1 MDGLWLDKKEA
12 MFGFRNISRQNP
24 FETYLLS
31 KPAKFSSSAKR
42 NMKARFKP
50 YAVDTGLR
58 NRVAFS
64 FSEDMGWLAEN
75 VVLNHLK
82 ERFEEIFYDSNG
94 GEVDFLVK
102 EGTRII
108 MRVQVWYAD
117 PVETT
122 IPDRELKGF
131 GQRGKTLEKAE
142 KLILTND
149 LEQVQKVGGETAR
162 CLPLTLN
169 SLPA

>member
-1 MDGLWLDKKEA
+1 
-12 MFGFRNISRQNP
+12 
-24 FETYLLS
+24 
-31 KPAKFSSSAKR
+31 
-42 NMKARFKP
+42 
-50 YAVDTGLR
+50 
-58 NRVAFS
+58 
-64 FSEDMGWLAEN
+64 MGWLAEN

-82 ERFEEIFYDSNG
+82 EHCEEFFYDSNG
-94 GEVDFLVK
+94 GELDFLMR

-149 LEQVQKVGGETAR
+149 LEQVQKVGGETAC
-162 CLPLTLN
+162 CLPLTLFR
-169 SLPA
+169 LDMH